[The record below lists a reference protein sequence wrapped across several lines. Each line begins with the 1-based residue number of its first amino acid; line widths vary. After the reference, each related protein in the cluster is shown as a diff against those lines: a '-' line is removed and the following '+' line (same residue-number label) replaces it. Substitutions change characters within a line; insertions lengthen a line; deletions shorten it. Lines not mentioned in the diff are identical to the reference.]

1 MKGSMGEWKDGSMGE
16 WEHGDIKETGSGGG
30 GGGTV
35 YVTVSE
41 EEIDREQ
48 WGGHVGVQ
56 HALSTR
62 TLPAPRRLPNQRS
75 TERASMIRQRNTRYT
90 AFTPIHSYTTH
101 SIQCTHTPSLS
112 YVQNMSHT
120 ESHIRIASVVLSFCG
135 RVRKKETKL
144 FTQIMV
150 AWARR
155 NVFPVPVSLYNESAA
170 HCSTA
175 SKISLVNRHP
185 VCVRAS
191 CVCVHR
197 VCVCIVCVVCVSW
210 REGMSGGVIVV

>member
-1 MKGSMGEWKDGSMGE
+1 
-16 WEHGDIKETGSGGG
+16 
-30 GGGTV
+30 
-35 YVTVSE
+35 
-41 EEIDREQ
+41 
-48 WGGHVGVQ
+48 
-56 HALSTR
+56 
-62 TLPAPRRLPNQRS
+62 
-75 TERASMIRQRNTRYT
+75 
-90 AFTPIHSYTTH
+90 
-101 SIQCTHTPSLS
+101 
-112 YVQNMSHT
+112 MSHT
-120 ESHIRIASVVLSFCG
+120 ESHIRTASVVLSFCG

-185 VCVRAS
+185 VCVCAHRVF
-191 CVCVHR
+191 VCI
-197 VCVCIVCVVCVSW
+197 VCVCIVCVVYVSW